1 MFLVFITAITSGQ
14 IVPKSITTKTGGFLQ
29 AACFHR
35 KGELPIAAT
44 YFKTH
49 HISKGQTIAQ
59 SMAERFDYGQN
70 PDKTQNGE
78 LITAY
83 ECDHLTADS
92 EFLLSKAKYKAITGR
107 EQKKDAD
114 ILLSDTPSLCPRRD
128 FPGGGQP
135 HRL

>member
-1 MFLVFITAITSGQ
+1 M
-14 IVPKSITTKTGGFLQ
+14 
-29 AACFHR
+29 
-35 KGELPIAAT
+35 PIAAT

-70 PDKTQNGE
+70 PDKTQDGE

-83 ECDHLTADS
+83 ECDHLTADA
-92 EFLLSKAKYKAITGR
+92 EFLLTKAKYKAITGR

-114 ILLSDTPSLCPRRD
+114 ILCYQIRQAFAPGEISPDGVCCRGWLRTTTKHTQPTHLQRFGNGVAEGEYTWITSRR
-128 FPGGGQP
+128 PLP
-135 HRL
+135 V